1 MVPNIAVILTDASR
15 RILWVNED
23 FTTITGY
30 TLTEVIGKKP
40 GSILQGPGTDR
51 EVIAR
56 IRKGLE
62 NQVPIKEEILNYRKN
77 GEAYCCKL
85 VIHPVFDQQQELTNF
100 IAFEIDGNETD
111 EATVPLL
118 SLNEKYSSSSLK
130 GAEEIKLYFRLKN
143 LLDKEKLYLDP
154 GLSLKD
160 MADRLHTNTKYL
172 SQVVNHHAGM
182 NFQQFVNKYRIKDAK
197 AKIASKEFNNLTLY
211 GIALQCGFKNK
222 STFYK
227 VFKEATGI
235 TPKEYLK
242 QPSLTE
248 LQSS

>member
-40 GSILQGPGTDR
+40 GSILQGAGTDR
-51 EVIAR
+51 DVIAR

-62 NQVPIKEEILNYRKN
+62 NQVPIKEEILNYRKT

-100 IAFEIDGNETD
+100 IAFEIDGDETD
-111 EATVPLL
+111 EAVVPLL

-160 MADRLHTNTKYL
+160 MADRLHTNTK
-172 SQVVNHHAGM
+172 
-182 NFQQFVNKYRIKDAK
+182 
-197 AKIASKEFNNLTLY
+197 
-211 GIALQCGFKNK
+211 
-222 STFYK
+222 
-227 VFKEATGI
+227 
-235 TPKEYLK
+235 
-242 QPSLTE
+242 
-248 LQSS
+248 